1 MDANKYSYRVIWSE
15 EDQEFVGL
23 CAEFPGL
30 SWLAK
35 DQVASLQGIVDLVK
49 DSIADMEQNGEK
61 IPEPISL
68 RHYSGRFVV
77 RTTPDMR
84 RHLALAACEAG
95 VGLNRYVN
103 RSIPKSVHDY
113 RIRENA
119 EIFDFCLDA
128 GQMAA
133 IDWLGLP
140 CRKGRT
146 GKDPPVW
153 PPMG

>member
-1 MDANKYSYRVIWSE
+1 MKISDRQLKMPVTGSQICLPRRA
-15 EDQEFVGL
+15 L
-23 CAEFPGL
+23 L
-30 SWLAK
+30 SR
-35 DQVASLQGIVDLVK
+35 QSGEIP
-49 DSIADMEQNGEK
+49 SRRIAAPISCGEK
-61 IPEPISL
+61 IPEPNSL
-68 RHYSGRFVV
+68 RHNSGRFVV

-140 CRKGRT
+140 CGKGRT

>member
-113 RIRENA
+113 RIREHA

-146 GKDPPVW
+146 GKDTPVW